1 MADNKLASPSKAS
14 KEATTPVKPSLEA
27 PGSGSSSSL
36 SEASPLPSPSTT
48 AAVTAETSAQPPPLV
63 QTRASS
69 SDSSSSEDA
78 HQPSKAASVP
88 QYQTFG
94 ANPLIFDDPTV
105 YEVKKVTDDMTDDEK
120 REIYAVSVFPHDDLS
135 DLIAG
140 TPPNKDFSNA
150 VKPNNQV
157 QAHTFAAYLD
167 GFLRPLKEE
176 DIGFLKERGD
186 RVSPFIMPRRG
197 TKHYTDLWAEE
208 DGGMTLDTPPDQ
220 LNPNQARGS
229 IDQMDDD
236 VAVTDQVSGPPM
248 LNRLLS
254 LMRYEHRAPP
264 NEEKAQPNG
273 SQSNGPQVNGAMNG
287 EASLMGDDFS
297 NFDPFAA
304 EEAANNPSLLAPLPA
319 IAPSTAPAVPVATSK
334 PLPPATFLPDSARP
348 PTNAPNL
355 TASQVDDR
363 VKAELRHL
371 GFLTA
376 DDEPDYDAHYDDVV
390 GKRLRF
396 LQNKLREVSTLNG
409 ARKQRIL
416 ELAEEQM
423 AHQEY
428 STILEDL
435 DFQVQTAFSKRA
447 RTAGKSKKNAKRPGG
462 AGGGSHA
469 STGGMATGGGGVGG
483 ISKPGIGDV
492 ARQLMNRRQRWESS
506 IGPVFGGNV
515 RRVRTQGE
523 SIFEDG
529 VMKVLMEKEKEKWEE
544 EAE

>member
-1 MADNKLASPSKAS
+1 M
-14 KEATTPVKPSLEA
+14 
-27 PGSGSSSSL
+27 
-36 SEASPLPSPSTT
+36 
-48 AAVTAETSAQPPPLV
+48 
-63 QTRASS
+63 
-69 SDSSSSEDA
+69 
-78 HQPSKAASVP
+78 P

-94 ANPLIFDDPTV
+94 ANPLVFDDPTV
-105 YEVKKVTDDMTDDEK
+105 YEVRTVTDDMTDEEK
-120 REIYAVSVFPHDDLS
+120 KEIYAVSVFPHDDLS

-167 GFLRPLKEE
+167 GYLRPLKEE

-186 RVSPFIMPRRG
+186 RVTPFIMPRRG
-197 TKHYTDLWAEE
+197 NKQYHELWAEE
-208 DGGMTLDTPPDQ
+208 DGGMVIDSPPDQ

-236 VAVTDQVSGPPM
+236 VAETDHVSGGPM

-254 LMRYEHRAPP
+254 LMRFEHRAPP

-273 SQSNGPQVNGAMNG
+273 SQANGSQMNGSLNG
-287 EASLMGDDFS
+287 EASLAGDDLS

-304 EEAANNPSLLAPLPA
+304 EEAMNNPLPTA
-319 IAPSTAPAVPVATSK
+319 TTSTAAPTTTTPAANK
-334 PLPPATFLPDSARP
+334 NLPPATYLPDSARAP
-348 PTNAPNL
+348 ANAPNL
-355 TASQVDDR
+355 THAQVDDR
-363 VKAELRHL
+363 LKAELRHL
-371 GFLTA
+371 GFLAA

-390 GKRLRF
+390 AQRLRF

-409 ARKQRIL
+409 ARKQRVL

-435 DFQVQTAFSKRA
+435 DSQVQTAYLKRA
-447 RTAGKSKKNAKRPGG
+447 RTAG
-462 AGGGSHA
+462 
-469 STGGMATGGGGVGG
+469 
-483 ISKPGIGDV
+483 GIGDV

-515 RRVRTQGE
+515 RRVRTKGE
-523 SIFEDG
+523 SIFEPEL
-529 VMKVLMEKEKEKWEE
+529 MKVLIEREKDKWEE

>member
-1 MADNKLASPSKAS
+1 M
-14 KEATTPVKPSLEA
+14 
-27 PGSGSSSSL
+27 
-36 SEASPLPSPSTT
+36 
-48 AAVTAETSAQPPPLV
+48 
-63 QTRASS
+63 
-69 SDSSSSEDA
+69 
-78 HQPSKAASVP
+78 P

-94 ANPLIFDDPTV
+94 VNPLIFDDPTV
-105 YEVKKVTDDMTDDEK
+105 YEVKKVTDDMTHEEK
-120 REIYAVSVFPHDDLS
+120 KEIFAVSVFPHDDLS

-167 GFLRPLKEE
+167 GYLRPLKEE

-186 RVSPFIMPRRG
+186 RVTPFIMPRRG
-197 TKHYTDLWAEE
+197 TKQYHEVWAEE
-208 DGGMTLDTPPDQ
+208 DGAMAIDSQRDQ

-236 VAVTDQVSGPPM
+236 VAETDRISGGPM

-254 LMRYEHRAPP
+254 LMRFEHRAPP

-273 SQSNGPQVNGAMNG
+273 SQVNGSQMNG
-287 EASLMGDDFS
+287 SLNGDASLVGDDLS

-304 EEAANNPSLLAPLPA
+304 EEAMNNPMSNVPT
-319 IAPSTAPAVPVATSK
+319 STATTTTTATTNK
-334 PLPPATFLPDSARP
+334 NVPPATFLPDTARP
-348 PTNAPNL
+348 PANTPNL
-355 TASQVDDR
+355 THAQVDDR
-363 VKAELRHL
+363 LKAELRHL
-371 GFLTA
+371 GFLAA

-390 GKRLRF
+390 AQRLRF

-409 ARKQRIL
+409 ARKQRVL
-416 ELAEEQM
+416 DLAEEQM

-428 STILEDL
+428 TTILEDL
-435 DFQVQTAFSKRA
+435 DSQVQTAYLKRA

-469 STGGMATGGGGVGG
+469 VIGGMATAGGGVAVGA

-492 ARQLMNRRQRWESS
+492 ARQLMNRRQRWEGS

-515 RRVRTQGE
+515 RRVRTKGE
-523 SIFEDG
+523 SIFEPE
-529 VMKVLMEKEKEKWEE
+529 VMKGLVEREKDRWEE

>member
-1 MADNKLASPSKAS
+1 M
-14 KEATTPVKPSLEA
+14 
-27 PGSGSSSSL
+27 
-36 SEASPLPSPSTT
+36 
-48 AAVTAETSAQPPPLV
+48 
-63 QTRASS
+63 
-69 SDSSSSEDA
+69 
-78 HQPSKAASVP
+78 P

-94 ANPLIFDDPTV
+94 ANPLIFDDPTI
-105 YEVKKVTDDMTDDEK
+105 YEVKKVTEEMTDEEK
-120 REIYAVSVFPHDDLS
+120 KEIYAVSVFPHDDLS
-135 DLIAG
+135 ALIAG

-186 RVSPFIMPRRG
+186 RVTPFIMPRRG
-197 TKHYTDLWAEE
+197 TKHYTEVWAEE
-208 DGGMTLDTPPDQ
+208 DGGMAIDSPQDQ

-236 VAVTDQVSGPPM
+236 VAVTDRVSGGPM

-254 LMRYEHRAPP
+254 LMRFEHRAPP
-264 NEEKAQPNG
+264 SEEKAH
-273 SQSNGPQVNGAMNG
+273 SNGPQTNGTQMNG
-287 EASLMGDDFS
+287 SLNGDASFTGDDFS

-304 EEAANNPSLLAPLPA
+304 EEAANIVVPPAPTTTT
-319 IAPSTAPAVPVATSK
+319 TATTGTSAGTITNK

-355 TASQVDDR
+355 THAQVDDR
-363 VKAELRHL
+363 LKSELRHL
-371 GFLTA
+371 GILAA

-390 GKRLRF
+390 AQRLRF
-396 LQNKLREVSTLNG
+396 LQHKLREVSTLNG
-409 ARKQRIL
+409 ARKQRVL

-435 DFQVQTAFSKRA
+435 DSQVQTAYLKRA

-469 STGGMATGGGGVGG
+469 IMGGMATTGGAGGMGGV
-483 ISKPGIGDV
+483 SKPGIGDV

-515 RRVRTQGE
+515 RRVRTEGE
-523 SIFEDG
+523 SIFEEG
-529 VMKVLMEKEKEKWEE
+529 VMKVLMEREKEKWEE